1 MRVVLLR
8 STLTAAI
15 LATALSA
22 PTAAQFPP
30 DSFVN
35 LQVLPKDLD
44 WNGLIPIMAG
54 FTRALGVR
62 CTFCHVGEEGQPL
75 SAYDFPSDEKLT
87 KRKAREMLRMVRAIN
102 GGHLQNLE
110 ERKEP
115 RIEVECATCHRGT
128 NEPRMLQDV
137 LRQAHGAG
145 GIDSAVATYRAL
157 KARYYGRFTYD
168 FSEVPLADVAG
179 ELGTQGAY
187 ADADVLFALNVEEHP
202 NSRFAK
208 RQHARAAVLRSFA
221 EEGAAAGLARYG
233 ELRESYGDRIVA
245 ENLLNA
251 VGYALLNDDKTAEA
265 IEAFRLNV
273 EMYPSSSNAYDSLGE
288 GYMVSGDR
296 VKAIENYEKSLEL
309 NADNANAEAKLAELR
324 AR

>member
-1 MRVVLLR
+1 VL
-8 STLTAAI
+8 AA
-15 LATALSA
+15 ALCA

-75 SAYDFPSDEKLT
+75 SAYDFPSDEKIT

-102 GGHLQNLE
+102 QGHLQTLE

-137 LRQAHGAG
+137 LRHAYDG
-145 GIDSAVATYRAL
+145 GGVDSAVAVYHAL
-157 KARYYGRFTYD
+157 KARYFGRFTYD

-179 ELGTQGAY
+179 ELGDRGAL
-187 ADADVLFALNVEEHP
+187 ADAEVLHALNADEHP
-202 NSRFAK
+202 NSLFAK
-208 RQHARAAVLRSFA
+208 RQHAGAAVRHAYMSGG
-221 EEGAAAGLARYG
+221 GAVGRARYV
-233 ELRESYGDRIVA
+233 ELRESYGPRVVV
-245 ENLLNA
+245 ENMLNA
-251 VGYALLNDDKTAEA
+251 VGYALLSAEKIDAA
-265 IEAFRLNV
+265 IDAFTLNV
-273 EMYPSSSNAYDSLGE
+273 EMYPASANAYDSLGE
-288 GYMVSGDR
+288 AYMASGNDA
-296 VKAIENYEKSLEL
+296 KAIENYEKSLEL
-309 NADNANAEAKLAELR
+309 DPSNTNAEAKLSALR
-324 AR
+324 SP